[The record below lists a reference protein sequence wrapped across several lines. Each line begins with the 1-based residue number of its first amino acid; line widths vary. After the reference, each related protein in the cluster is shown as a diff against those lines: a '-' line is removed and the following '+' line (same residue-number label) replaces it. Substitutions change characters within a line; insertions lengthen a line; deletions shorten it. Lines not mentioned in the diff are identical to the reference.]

1 MINIRSRLTSTL
13 AVVVLAAAAF
23 GQQGWSQVQA
33 IKQGDKSPILN
44 SIHYDGDRVWIVG
57 ADGLILQSYD
67 YGDTFGEV
75 DSRIKVG
82 LNDVFSLKDRVWIV
96 GDSGT
101 MLLSTDSGDT
111 FVKSLYTMYGKG
123 KRPQPAGS
131 GEESLDLYSVQ
142 FTDRE
147 RGFIVGDEGLI
158 LSSYDG
164 GVTWQERPSGTNS
177 QLFHLSFRG
186 KRGWSVGTGGAI
198 VHTDNGGMNW
208 YPQSSGTT
216 DDLNRVM
223 MVSDEVAFITGD
235 KGTLLRT
242 TNGGATWV
250 RVPLRT
256 NQSLFGMSFVDK
268 KTGWV
273 VGYGGVIIRTY
284 DGGQTW
290 VEQESQTATDLFA
303 VSFHKHR
310 GFTIGRDGIV
320 LRYFEK
326 R

>member
-1 MINIRSRLTSTL
+1 MIKIHSRLTL
-13 AVVVLAAAAF
+13 VLVVAAASTVALA
-23 GQQGWSQVQA
+23 QQGWSQIHV
-33 IKQGDKSPILN
+33 IKQGDKVSTLN
-44 SIHYDGDRVWIVG
+44 SVYYDGDRVWLVG

-67 YGDTFGEV
+67 YGENFSPV
-75 DSRIKVG
+75 DSRVIVG
-82 LNDVFSLKDRVWIV
+82 LNDVFSLKNRVWIV
-96 GDSGT
+96 GDAGT

-111 FVKSLYTMYGKG
+111 FVKSLYTTYGKG
-123 KRPQPAGS
+123 KRPQPSGS
-131 GEESLDLYSVQ
+131 TDNLDLYSVQ
-142 FTDRE
+142 FMDGE
-147 RGFIVGDEGLI
+147 RGYIVGDEGLI

-164 GVTWQERPSGTNS
+164 GVTWQERTSGTKA

-186 KRGWSVGTGGAI
+186 KRGWAVGTGGAI

-216 DDLNRVM
+216 DDLNRVL
-223 MVSDEVAFITGD
+223 MVSDEVCFASGD

-256 NQSLFGMSFVDK
+256 DKPLFGMSFIDK

-284 DGGQTW
+284 DGGQSW
-290 VEQESQTATDLFA
+290 IEQDSQTSTDLFG
-303 VSFHKHR
+303 VSFYKNR
-310 GFTIGRDGIV
+310 GFTIGRDGLV